1 VVKIEVASIKPCKD
15 GTAAA
20 RGGRNPNGGISA
32 ASLVMNCR
40 TVKSL
45 IESAYASGMPLLPPI
60 EGGPDWI
67 DSDRYRYTINVKA
80 EGAGSG
86 AATRAPILRALLEDR
101 FQLKTHRETREVS
114 GYALTVAKGGPKLK
128 PFQEGNC
135 VDIGVVK
142 PLSKAP
148 PPHEPGER
156 PALCGVNRAKKGDGP
171 NVTWDI
177 PGTSLDFLART
188 FLGIAFGDRPV
199 FDRTGIDGLFDIHLE
214 FTPDESTPGPAGGF
228 RPATPVDS
236 GTPAPAGPSIFT
248 ALQQQLGLK
257 LEAARGPRE
266 VLVIDRVEKPSEN

>member
-1 VVKIEVASIKPCKD
+1 
-15 GTAAA
+15 
-20 RGGRNPNGGISA
+20 
-32 ASLVMNCR
+32 MNCR

-60 EGGPDWI
+60 EGGPAWI
-67 DSDRYRYTINVKA
+67 DSDHYRYTINVKA
-80 EGAGSG
+80 EGTGSG
-86 AATRAPILRALLEDR
+86 AASGAATKVPILRALLEDR

-128 PFQEGNC
+128 PFQEGSC

-142 PLSKAP
+142 PLTKTP
-148 PPHEPGER
+148 PPAHEPGER
-156 PALCGVNRAKKGDGP
+156 PVLCGVNRARKGNGP

-199 FDRTGIDGLFDIHLE
+199 FNRTGIDGLFDIHLE
-214 FTPDESTPGPAGGF
+214 FTPDESTPGPGGF
-228 RPATPVDS
+228 RPAAPVES
-236 GTPAPAGPSIFT
+236 GTAAPAGPSIFT